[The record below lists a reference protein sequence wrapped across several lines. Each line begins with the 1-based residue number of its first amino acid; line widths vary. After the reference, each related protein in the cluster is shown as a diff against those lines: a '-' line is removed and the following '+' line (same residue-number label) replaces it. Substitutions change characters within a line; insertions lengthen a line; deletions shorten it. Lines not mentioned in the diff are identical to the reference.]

1 MGNMGRLTPRVM
13 KSGRRMV
20 VACILMFVV
29 DRFWLD
35 CWFVVMALVVDVLA
49 WNIRGLLDV
58 ECVGGMEE
66 VGHDIIIE
74 IFVQFMAI

>member
-1 MGNMGRLTPRVM
+1 M
-13 KSGRRMV
+13 
-20 VACILMFVV
+20 
-29 DRFWLD
+29 
-35 CWFVVMALVVDVLA
+35 VMALVVDVLA